1 MKHKR
6 FISMVSALV
15 LCAIPILQ
23 PMTLKAEAAD
33 EIYPYT
39 LFAASQE
46 DGAITVNASNFCVN
60 GNVATN
66 GTITASGNFNVN
78 GTKLEHAGQDMIY
91 IPEKIQTTY
100 FTGVNVVEI
109 SEDYIVEEN
118 NININEA
125 TEVAGEISLI
135 GNININ
141 NAVMASGDIIF
152 DGDVKNSN
160 NSVIYSKY
168 GDIIINSQNVNLN
181 GLVYAPFG
189 DVVVTGQ
196 NLNLNSVII
205 IADKI
210 TFHCPNVNANT
221 NNEMAKF
228 VGTTSEMF
236 HIPYADWGYLK
247 DSDGDGIPDFIN
259 DFGNWK
265 YLLDTDGDWLPD
277 CIEEFFGS
285 DMNLADSDGDKL
297 PDGYE
302 FFFVG
307 TDCITYDTS
316 GEGMS
321 DGEYDFD
328 KDGLNNYA
336 EYEAGTHPWESDCDG
351 DLLTDGEEV
360 NIHGTEPLKADTD
373 EEGLID
379 SEELMLGTSPLMQDT
394 DGDTI
399 LDCDE
404 KHMQEYVYETNKEDL
419 YIEEVK
425 VTMNATGNVEKTT
438 WIEGMRGMDPL
449 CEDVVGIVD
458 EPFSIETESDFD
470 TATISFKINLDGLEN
485 KSVED
490 YIILWYDEENY
501 TFVEMDTTYDVTNGI
516 LSTETT
522 HFSRY
527 MVVDSAEWFAA
538 WNEELDYSSSGNG
551 RATYTVL
558 AVDCSGSMDTYDPL
572 KPYFDISNKVYVN
585 DCQRYQAVCNYVGIM
600 GDGDKAAIVTFD
612 GSAKVLCELTAS
624 KWQLIGAAGKFYN
637 AGGTDFNVA
646 LQESLNILNN
656 STGGDCKKI
665 IFLSDGG
672 ATVNNDILDDIVDAD
687 IQVYTIG
694 LGRRS
699 DDAELQRIAEM
710 TGGEFYKAYSSDELS
725 DIYEDIGTEIDT
737 TDSDGDKLY
746 DVYEAVGIRLQNGT
760 VLKTEVN
767 DDDSDDDTLPDG
779 VEIDPEMRHDDVY
792 YPTGVP
798 LEKNY
803 FVMISNPTEKDSD
816 SDGYSDPNEIAG
828 VPKDDGTRYEPSN
841 PLISNV
847 KHVEIS
853 NDYIKID
860 TPDELDYINWEYG
873 GSQSW
878 FYDENDPDRDDLV
891 SLRLRKGGCG
901 VIASCDNLLYLQKY
915 MGISITTVNTDSEM
929 IVFDEYD
936 TFVREYAD
944 LYNMP
949 SDVNSWCIIAFQS
962 MNMLPYHS
970 STLYL
975 EQLKCMGFNYSM
987 AITDGNGTFGI
998 WADWLEM
1005 AINDYLGD
1013 NKDDIDFKYTKYNT
1027 RSYEQEEM
1035 ANMIMASLD
1044 KDVPVIF
1051 STNLNSKVS
1060 CKLSYTGRTQVLGS
1074 HFVTITGINIDTI
1087 SNNVNLT
1094 ISTWSDSA
1102 TTSLNEF
1109 YNETNG
1115 GSRTI
1120 IME

>member
-6 FISMVSALV
+6 FISIVSALV

-23 PMTLKAEAAD
+23 PMTLKAETTD
-33 EIYPYT
+33 EVYPYT

-46 DGAITVNASNFCVN
+46 DGAITANVSNFCVN

-66 GTITASGNFNVN
+66 GTVSASGNFNVN
-78 GTKLEHAGQDMIY
+78 GTKLEHAEQDMIY
-91 IPEKIQTTY
+91 IPEKIQTEY
-100 FTGVNVVEI
+100 FTGSNVVEI
-109 SEDYIVEEN
+109 AEDYIVEET

-228 VGTTSEMF
+228 VGTTSEVF
-236 HIPYADWGYLK
+236 NVPYADWGYLK

-277 CIEEFFGS
+277 CVEEFFGS
-285 DMNLADSDGDKL
+285 DMNLADTDGDKL
-297 PDGYE
+297 QDGYE

-379 SEELMLGTSPLMQDT
+379 SEELTLGTSPLMQDT

-404 KHMQEYVYETNKEDL
+404 KYLQEYVYETNKEDL
-419 YIEEVK
+419 YVEEVK
-425 VTMNATGNVEKTT
+425 VTMNATGNVERTT

-470 TATISFKINLDGLEN
+470 TATISFKLNVDGLGD
-485 KSVED
+485 KTLED

-501 TFVEMDTTYDVTNGI
+501 KFVEMDTTYDATNGI

-538 WNEELDYSSSGNG
+538 WSEELDYSGSGDG
-551 RATYTVL
+551 KATYTVF

-624 KWQLIGAAGKFYN
+624 KWKLIGAAGKFYN
-637 AGGTDFNVA
+637 AGGTNYSVA

-665 IFLSDGG
+665 IFLSDGE
-672 ATVNNDILDDIVDAD
+672 ASVNDDILDDIIAAD
-687 IQVYTIG
+687 VRVYTIG
-694 LGRRS
+694 LGRHS

-725 DIYEDIGTEIDT
+725 DIYEDIGTAIDT

-816 SDGYSDPNEIAG
+816 SDGYSDPDEIAG

-847 KHVEIS
+847 KHIEIS

-860 TPDELDYINWEYG
+860 TPDNLDNPNYYYG
-873 GSQSW
+873 GSQMW
-878 FYDENDPDRDDLV
+878 FYDANNPDRDDLV
-891 SLRLRKGGCG
+891 SFQLEKGGCG
-901 VIASCDNLLYLQKY
+901 VIASCDNLLYWQKY
-915 MGISITTVNTDSEM
+915 MGLNLTDVNTTGEYISFE
-929 IVFDEYD
+929 EYD
-936 TFVREYAD
+936 EFVRQYSEEYLTPIDVQTPLMLTMKHAGYYPYEDFSETGIMLSD
-944 LYNMP
+944 LITKNAGTWGCFPWMVE
-949 SDVNSWCIIAFQS
+949 SAFD
-962 MNMLPYHS
+962 
-970 STLYL
+970 
-975 EQLKCMGFNYSM
+975 NYSDESNYDDLNVEKYD
-987 AITDGNGTFGI
+987 T
-998 WADWLEM
+998 
-1005 AINDYLGD
+1005 INLGQ
-1013 NKDDIDFKYTKYNT
+1013 NRI
-1027 RSYEQEEM
+1027 EGLI
-1035 ANMIMASLD
+1035 AASLE
-1044 KDVPVIF
+1044 KDIPVIF
-1051 STNLNSKVS
+1051 MTNYFSKVTCQ
-1060 CKLSYTGRTQVLGS
+1060 CKNKSGRSYLGT
-1074 HFVTITGINIDTI
+1074 HYITITGIEINEITGDTMLI
-1087 SNNVNLT
+1087 F
-1094 ISTWSDSA
+1094 STWSDIA
-1102 TTSLNEF
+1102 TVRLNDF
-1109 YNETNG
+1109 YNDVWNG
-1115 GSRTI
+1115 SKVFI
-1120 IME
+1120 LEE